1 MAQEEL
7 IDTLVS
13 NEQLGIGKKTSVF
26 KLMFICLVV
35 LVVGFLAY
43 TFFMKSKPEQEQPAL
58 SLGAS
63 ITPPVSQPIKPA
75 EPSVIPPQQQIATA
89 PVIQPDAAQTQPI
102 QAVLN
107 TASQPV
113 AAAGLTQTPVKSV
126 ATQQTQPVAPQP
138 IQPTSAIAPSVPT
151 TPSQPVVAQ
160 AVQPAQMAQAVL
172 QPVVMEPVI
181 PAVEHLPI
189 KKKPV
194 VRKKPAVKVQTNNS
208 TVAEET
214 HAPAIP
220 MEEGVTREEIIVI
233 Q

>member
-26 KLMFICLVV
+26 KLMFICLFV

-43 TFFMKSKPEQEQPAL
+43 TFFIKSKPEQEQPPL

-75 EPSVIPPQQQIATA
+75 EPEVIPSPIATA
-89 PVIQPDAAQTQPI
+89 QATQPGTGQTDLI
-102 QAVLN
+102 QAGLN

-113 AAAGLTQTPVKSV
+113 APAALTQTTVNPAVTQQNQIGVQTQNQPTPTVV
-126 ATQQTQPVAPQP
+126 ATSP
-138 IQPTSAIAPSVPT
+138 ISS
-151 TPSQPVVAQ
+151 SQPVVTQ
-160 AVQPAQMAQAVL
+160 TIQPAQMAQAVL
-172 QPVVMEPVI
+172 QPAITESVI
-181 PAVEHLPI
+181 PTVEHLPI

-194 VRKKPAVKVQTNNS
+194 VRKKTAVKASANNS

>member
-58 SLGAS
+58 ALGAS
-63 ITPPVSQPIKPA
+63 IAPPVSQPIKPA
-75 EPSVIPPQQQIATA
+75 EVAVIPTPQQIPATPA
-89 PVIQPDAAQTQPI
+89 IQPDAAQTQPI

-113 AAAGLTQTPVKSV
+113 AASALTQTPVNSV
-126 ATQQTQPVAPQP
+126 ATQQTQPVMQQP
-138 IQPTSAIAPSVPT
+138 IQPSSAPAPITPNQAIATQSI
-151 TPSQPVVAQ
+151 
-160 AVQPAQMAQAVL
+160 QPAQMAQVVL
-172 QPVVMEPVI
+172 QPSVAESVTPAPVQ
-181 PAVEHLPI
+181 LPM
-189 KKKPV
+189 KKKAV
-194 VRKKPAVKVQTNNS
+194 VRKKPAVKAQINNS